1 MLLTLSFF
9 PSKNFFL
16 HLSNLKR
23 IHFAPKL
30 CKKKKKNIYIYIC
43 IGRRARSRAKD
54 HRTSFPD
61 PKIEKQYRVGAHS
74 SDYVSFMRNTG
85 CAVQN

>member
-9 PSKNFFL
+9 SFKKIFFTL
-16 HLSNLKR
+16 FQFKEDTFCTK
-23 IHFAPKL
+23 IMQ
-30 CKKKKKNIYIYIC
+30 KKQKKQKKYIYIC

-61 PKIEKQYRVGAHS
+61 P
-74 SDYVSFMRNTG
+74 
-85 CAVQN
+85 

>member
-1 MLLTLSFF
+1 MTCSSSRSFQGYNLRPRVMGF
-9 PSKNFFL
+9 VHAFGLIFFFLQKFFFL

-30 CKKKKKNIYIYIC
+30 CKKKKYIYIC
-43 IGRRARSRAKD
+43 IGRRARSRATD

-61 PKIEKQYRVGAHS
+61 P
-74 SDYVSFMRNTG
+74 
-85 CAVQN
+85 